1 MRKFNITGKIIPAK
15 HYYVDLAPQ
24 IRKLMALADDGAY
37 FVINR
42 PRQFG
47 KTTVLDFFARAL
59 QASKDYV
66 PALLSFE
73 SFVQR
78 YDITDAEFYSE
89 VSQLIVKELD
99 RADAIQKENQRST
112 TGNINSR
119 RDFFNWLNETC
130 DRLSRKLVLLI
141 DEIDAVPE
149 TVVIGFLAGLREIYL
164 ARDRA
169 PAPYSVCL
177 VGVHDIKNLKA
188 RYRDETQSIG
198 SVSPFNIAIDY
209 ELPPFSRKNI
219 QQYFLQHTQETGQT
233 FDEKVVQRVHEVT
246 NGHPWL
252 VSMLARSMVEEIVR
266 NRKRRIQLEHA
277 EAAIQ
282 KLLASRNPNFE
293 SLFKNARQPR
303 FFPIVL
309 DLLAGRRSR
318 YNIQRDDIDLGVKYG
333 VFSEQDGQLVIANS
347 IYVQALYQHFEEEVK
362 GSAVGEIVTGN
373 RLHDK
378 RGRLDFRRV
387 FDKFQAF
394 MKSKGAVVAR
404 HPEFEEMFGPRLSL
418 KEFKEMSGLLSYL
431 DILVNGK
438 GWTFKEV
445 QSGKSRIDVLCCYKN
460 QKEVVELKLWYGER
474 RYEAGLNQLAKY
486 LGNESLDHGYL
497 VVFDRREAASKEYG
511 FKEHKVAGKK
521 ILAWVV

>member
-1 MRKFNITGKIIPAK
+1 MQKFNITGKIIPEK
-15 HYYVDLAPQ
+15 HYYVDLKPQ

-47 KTTVLDFFARAL
+47 KTTVLNFFARAL
-59 QASKDYV
+59 QASNDYA

-78 YDITDAEFYSE
+78 YDITEAEFYRS
-89 VSQLIVKELD
+89 VAQRIVKALEFAAASF
-99 RADAIQKENQRST
+99 ADLKIDDTKI
-112 TGNINSR
+112 GSR
-119 RDFFNWLNETC
+119 DDFFVWLSETC
-130 DRLSRKLVLLI
+130 RLLSRKLVLLI

-149 TVVIGFLAGLREIYL
+149 TTVIGFLAGLREMYL

-177 VGVHDIKNLKA
+177 AGVHDIKNLKT

-198 SVSPFNIAIDY
+198 STSPFNIAIDY

-219 QQYFLQHTQETGQT
+219 QQYFVQHTADTGQP
-233 FDEKVVQRVHEVT
+233 FDEEAIDRVYQVT
-246 NGHPWL
+246 GGHPWL
-252 VSMLARSMVEEIVR
+252 VSMLAKLLVENIVPK
-266 NRKRRIQLEHA
+266 RKRRIQLEHV
-277 EAAIQ
+277 EAAVQ
-282 KLLASRNPNFE
+282 KLLAARNPNFE
-293 SLFKNARQPR
+293 SLFKNARKPQ
-303 FFPIVL
+303 FCPIVL

-333 VFSEQDGQLVIANS
+333 IFSEQDGQLVIANS

-387 FDKFQAF
+387 FDKFQTF
-394 MKSKGAVVAR
+394 MKSKGAVVAK
-404 HPEFEEMFGPRLSL
+404 HPAFEEMFGQLL
-418 KEFKEMSGLLSYL
+418 VLSYL

-445 QSGKSRIDVLCCYKN
+445 QSGKNRIDVLCCYKK

-474 RYEAGLNQLAKY
+474 RYEVGLNQLAKY

-497 VVFDRREAASKEYG
+497 VVFDRREAASKEYS
-511 FKEHKVAGKK
+511 FKEHKVSGKK